1 MMKKIFTA
9 LAVVALSGCA
19 VNYTYDGKKYDSK
32 EAFHQA
38 VDSNVSEMLS
48 GVVPLPTP
56 VSKKKL
62 IFAMPS
68 ETALITEV
76 TNRFVKSQGNQP
88 VGPAKEIVE
97 NLPKSTYKNIK
108 VFYDAVQKK
117 NIYASTQFIDMPTMT
132 GSFEASIDADTLYYV
147 EPTQNSGQWFFNSIK
162 GGKQIFSYD
171 RSAPNGAGKVKAFID
186 AVLAQAVRD

>member
-9 LAVVALSGCA
+9 LAVIALSGCA
-19 VNYTYDGKKYDSK
+19 VNYTYEGKKYDSK
-32 EAFHQA
+32 QAFHQA
-38 VDSNVSEMLS
+38 VDSKVAEVLS
-48 GVVPLPTP
+48 GIVPLPTP

-76 TNRFVKSQGNQP
+76 TSRFVKAQGSQP
-88 VGPAKEIVE
+88 VGPAKEIIE

-108 VFYDAVQKK
+108 VFYDAIQKK
-117 NIYASTQFIDMPTMT
+117 NIYSSTQFIDMPTMT
-132 GSFEASIDADTLYYV
+132 GSFEASSDADTLYYV
-147 EPTQNSGQWFFNSIK
+147 EPSKDSGQWFFNSIK

-171 RSAPNGAGKVKAFID
+171 RSAPDGVGKVQAFVD